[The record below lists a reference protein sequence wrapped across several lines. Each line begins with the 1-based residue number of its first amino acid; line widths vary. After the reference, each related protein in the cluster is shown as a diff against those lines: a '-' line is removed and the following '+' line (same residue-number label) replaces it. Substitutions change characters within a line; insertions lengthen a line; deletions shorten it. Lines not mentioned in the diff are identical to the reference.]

1 MSSVVPAS
9 YRPLATCPSK
19 ARESAPAQKARPA
32 PVTIIARTSG
42 LPSASVSNQRYS
54 VCMRPVQAFIRCGR
68 LKVIVAIPSAT
79 AYCVTFSSIADNAG
93 SIPATCLCFSPLALF
108 PMTNGR
114 GSYRLSSTYFTMRP
128 AKSPCSRQRAS
139 RSKKASPPSG

>member
-19 ARESAPAQKARPA
+19 ARESAPAQNARPA
-32 PVTIIARTSG
+32 PVTIMARTAGSQ
-42 LPSASVSNQRYS
+42 SASVSNQRYS
-54 VCMRPVQAFIRCGR
+54 VCMRPVQAFSRCGR
-68 LKVIVAIPSAT
+68 LKVIVAISSAT

-93 SIPATCLCFSPLALF
+93 SLPTPWPCFSRFALF

-114 GSYRLSSTYFTMRP
+114 GSYRLSSIYFTMSP

-139 RSKKASPPSG
+139 RAKKASPPSG